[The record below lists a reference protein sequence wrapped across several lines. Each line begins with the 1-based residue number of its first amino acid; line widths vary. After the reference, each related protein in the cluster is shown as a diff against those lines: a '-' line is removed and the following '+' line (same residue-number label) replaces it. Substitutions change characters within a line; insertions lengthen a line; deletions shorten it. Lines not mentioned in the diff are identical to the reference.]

1 MPDLAATLLLNAL
14 SAALALSL
22 AALGLAIIFG
32 LMGVINLAHGAFLT
46 VGAYV
51 VWAVPEMLGVS
62 FWIGLILAP
71 LVVGVLG
78 ALVERLV
85 IRHLYDRL
93 LDTILATWGISLA
106 VIELIKL
113 AFGSTSK
120 SVSNPLRGSVDLGVT
135 VYPSYR
141 LFLIGFCATVL
152 AAVFVFFKTTDV
164 GVRLRAVIQDSDAA
178 SLQGLNQAR
187 MYQYSFAFGA
197 GLAGLAGAALAPITT
212 VSPDMGVTYLVQSF
226 FAIILGG
233 TGALIAVVPGSI
245 IVAGS
250 VNFMT
255 FLISPVLAQTIVFIF
270 VIVIMIIRPQGIVPE
285 AWHE

>member
-113 AFGSTSK
+113 VFGSTSK

-152 AAVFVFFKTTDV
+152 TAVFVFFKTTDV

-233 TGALIAVVPGSI
+233 TGALIAIVPGSI

-270 VIVIMIIRPQGIVPE
+270 VIIIMIIRPQGIVPE

>member
-113 AFGSTSK
+113 VFGSTSK

-152 AAVFVFFKTTDV
+152 TAVFVFFKTTDV

-233 TGALIAVVPGSI
+233 TGALIAVIPGSI

-270 VIVIMIIRPQGIVPE
+270 VIIIMIIRPQGIVPE

>member
-113 AFGSTSK
+113 VFGSTSK
-120 SVSNPLRGSVDLGVT
+120 SVSNPLRGSIDLGVT

-152 AAVFVFFKTTDV
+152 TAVFVFFKTTDV

-270 VIVIMIIRPQGIVPE
+270 VIIIMIIRPQGIVPE

>member
-113 AFGSTSK
+113 VFGSTSK
-120 SVSNPLRGSVDLGVT
+120 SVSNPISGSVDLGVT

-152 AAVFVFFKTTDV
+152 TAVFVFFKTTDV

-233 TGALIAVVPGSI
+233 TGALIAIVPGSI

-270 VIVIMIIRPQGIVPE
+270 VIIIMIIRPQGIVPE

>member
-51 VWAVPEMLGVS
+51 VWAVPELLGVS

-120 SVSNPLRGSVDLGVT
+120 SVSNPISGSVDLGVT

-141 LFLIGFCATVL
+141 LFLIGFCATIL

-178 SLQGLNQAR
+178 SLQGLNQGR

-233 TGALIAVVPGSI
+233 TGALIAVIPGSI

>member
-113 AFGSTSK
+113 VFGSTSK
-120 SVSNPLRGSVDLGVT
+120 SVSNPISGSVDLGVT

-152 AAVFVFFKTTDV
+152 TAVFVFFKTTDV

-233 TGALIAVVPGSI
+233 TGALIAVIPGSI

-255 FLISPVLAQTIVFIF
+255 FMISPVLAQTIVFIF